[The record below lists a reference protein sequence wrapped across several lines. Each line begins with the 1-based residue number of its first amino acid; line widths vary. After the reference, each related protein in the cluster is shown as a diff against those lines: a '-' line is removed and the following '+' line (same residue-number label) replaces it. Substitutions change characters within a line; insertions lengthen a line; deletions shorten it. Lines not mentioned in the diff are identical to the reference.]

1 YDFIGPRKTGKPVC
15 KYLTL
20 SFIPPE
26 FAGFQ
31 FFTLDV
37 FEYDFVRRD
46 DQVIIRQP
54 LCILRRQGSVW
65 FLIFVE
71 RDQDSFRKN
80 ILDGNR
86 VFPHQYGSLELHQ
99 FLTIIGIFHGDI
111 VSQVAVL
118 AEGFRVDILGYRQT
132 IVARERH
139 HHKDQRSEREVYISG
154 FQNIFWPTDEG

>member
-1 YDFIGPRKTGKPVC
+1 LGQWALAGGFFEFDIGEILIGRKPVPVYDFIGPRKTGKPVC

-46 DQVIIRQP
+46 DEVIIRQP
-54 LCILRRQGSVW
+54 LCILRRQRSVW

-71 RDQDSFRKN
+71 RDQDSLRKN

-86 VFPHQYGSLELHQ
+86 VF
-99 FLTIIGIFHGDI
+99 
-111 VSQVAVL
+111 
-118 AEGFRVDILGYRQT
+118 
-132 IVARERH
+132 
-139 HHKDQRSEREVYISG
+139 
-154 FQNIFWPTDEG
+154 